1 MICGKCGQPIND
13 GLQYCPNCGCE
24 TGFKPKSVNT
34 GKKLGILSIV
44 FSFDLTLIGLILG
57 IIGLVKGIKSK
68 DKISIILNSI
78 GIVLSVAFSII
89 YTIQVVSFIQAL
101 NSLVS

>member
-1 MICGKCGQPIND
+1 M
-13 GLQYCPNCGCE
+13 
-24 TGFKPKSVNT
+24 
-34 GKKLGILSIV
+34 LSIV